1 MAASNAR
8 LFSLEEV
15 QASVKRMQTEGE
27 RLVGRLRRDA
37 RRIVERNGRPAVE
50 SILKLADV
58 RRLRADARKR
68 AEQAIEELESGR
80 ARLRAIAE
88 KQLARLGALAIRQ
101 LGGVT
106 QAQFA
111 EVSRRL
117 ADVERRLDKLA
128 KAADHRAA

>member
-1 MAASNAR
+1 MAGSKAP

-15 QASVKRMQTEGE
+15 QASVKRMQNEGE

-37 RRIVERNGRPAVE
+37 RRLVERNGRPTVE

-68 AEQAIEELESGR
+68 AEQAIEEFESRR
-80 ARLRAIAE
+80 ARLRAVTEAR
-88 KQLARLGALAIRQ
+88 LARLGALVVKQ

-106 QAQFA
+106 QTQFTD
-111 EVSRRL
+111 VTRRL

-128 KAADHRAA
+128 KAADDRAA

>member
-1 MAASNAR
+1 MAGSKAP

-15 QASVKRMQTEGE
+15 QASVKRMQNEGE

-37 RRIVERNGRPAVE
+37 RRLVERNGRPTVE

-58 RRLRADARKR
+58 RRLRSDARKR

-128 KAADHRAA
+128 KAADDRAA